1 MSERSSRMST
11 FLVGL
16 LFSLIV
22 TVLVVPRL
30 RDWFKKIKV
39 AQMVMR
45 TGEHEPDHAAKAGTP
60 TMGGAGFIPVVVIG
74 FIILALITKNTSS
87 TGWAT
92 LIAIVVFAIVGA
104 FDDSIKVFNHR
115 DEGLRFLPKLFAEI
129 AAAILGVVVLAL
141 GKFDFFLSLPFGLGE
156 WHSVIVYTLFTI
168 FWLVGWSNA
177 TNLTDGLDGLAS
189 GTAIIAYVAYLVIAI
204 VQGDMTMVLLDGL
217 MIGALLGFMFFNH
230 YPATIF
236 MGDTGSLALGA
247 GLAMNSLVLHHEW
260 SILIIGFVFM
270 VETLSVIIQVTSF
283 HFFKKRIFLMTPIH
297 HSFEK
302 GGLTGNTEKPW
313 NEWQVNFFFW
323 GTGLIMAVIYLLIW
337 FL

>member
-1 MSERSSRMST
+1 MST

-74 FIILALITKNTSS
+74 FIILALVTKNAAS

-129 AAAILGVVVLAL
+129 AAAILGVIVLAL
-141 GKFDFFLSLPFGLGE
+141 GKFDFFLNLPFGLGE
-156 WHSVIVYTLFTI
+156 WHRDRKSVV
-168 FWLVGWSNA
+168 
-177 TNLTDGLDGLAS
+177 
-189 GTAIIAYVAYLVIAI
+189 
-204 VQGDMTMVLLDGL
+204 
-217 MIGALLGFMFFNH
+217 
-230 YPATIF
+230 
-236 MGDTGSLALGA
+236 
-247 GLAMNSLVLHHEW
+247 
-260 SILIIGFVFM
+260 
-270 VETLSVIIQVTSF
+270 
-283 HFFKKRIFLMTPIH
+283 
-297 HSFEK
+297 
-302 GGLTGNTEKPW
+302 
-313 NEWQVNFFFW
+313 
-323 GTGLIMAVIYLLIW
+323 
-337 FL
+337 

>member
-1 MSERSSRMST
+1 M
-11 FLVGL
+11 
-16 LFSLIV
+16 
-22 TVLVVPRL
+22 
-30 RDWFKKIKV
+30 
-39 AQMVMR
+39 
-45 TGEHEPDHAAKAGTP
+45 TGVQTC
-60 TMGGAGFIPVVVIG
+60 
-74 FIILALITKNTSS
+74 ALPIS
-87 TGWAT
+87 
-92 LIAIVVFAIVGA
+92 
-104 FDDSIKVFNHR
+104 
-115 DEGLRFLPKLFAEI
+115 
-129 AAAILGVVVLAL
+129 
-141 GKFDFFLSLPFGLGE
+141 
-156 WHSVIVYTLFTI
+156 
-168 FWLVGWSNA
+168 
-177 TNLTDGLDGLAS
+177 
-189 GTAIIAYVAYLVIAI
+189 IIAYVAYLVIAI

-323 GTGLIMAVIYLLIW
+323 GIGLIMAVIYLLIW